1 MRIQRRNIGEHLI
14 KDGDH
19 GLGIVAARDFFK
31 NVAGHEQNLTAPR
44 GGLLGD
50 TDQHRMLG
58 GFGAEHKDARRK
70 TQINRLSGDLQTLG
84 QKLSRF
90 FTGFALM
97 QSARN
102 LHRRIG

>member
-1 MRIQRRNIGEHLI
+1 M
-14 KDGDH
+14 
-19 GLGIVAARDFFK
+19 V
-31 NVAGHEQNLTAPR
+31 
-44 GGLLGD
+44 
-50 TDQHRMLG
+50 G

-102 LHRRIG
+102 LHRRIGQGRDFARGYGGHADASADQRA